1 MKIRALTLAITLS
14 LSLVTAQ
21 QKIPALKTPII
32 VEAAGAPIIAK
43 VGHAAPLLYDYNK
56 DGRMDLIVGEFGGGR
71 ARVYLNQAKKGQ
83 PRFKEFT
90 FIKANGVHASVP
102 SS

>member
-1 MKIRALTLAITLS
+1 MWTRALTVAVTLS
-14 LSLVTAQ
+14 LTLVIAQ
-21 QKIPALKTPII
+21 QKTPTLKTPII
-32 VEAAGAPIIAK
+32 VKAAGSPIIAN

-71 ARVYLNQAKKGQ
+71 ARVYLNKAKKGL
-83 PRFKEFT
+83 PRFEGFT
-90 FIKANGVHASVP
+90 FIEANGVHASVP

>member
-1 MKIRALTLAITLS
+1 MLTRALTLAVTLS
-14 LSLVTAQ
+14 LTLVMAQ
-21 QKIPALKTPII
+21 QKTPTLKTPII
-32 VEAAGAPIIAK
+32 VKAAGAPIIAS

-83 PRFKEFT
+83 PRFEGFT